1 MCCRGSAEATRQAH
15 NLITALIRDSDRD
28 IEQIIPRLKAKAVTT
43 NTLTMSTN
51 VWHNSMANSVPSTAI
66 ITGATST
73 GSPLVSRGGGAVVAT
88 VATVVQT
95 TQVLTTRGQMS
106 AEMST
111 HMTTGA
117 WGNATFPPLGRGS
130 GTKPAPNGMVATG
143 QGQVGKSGVSRQLF
157 PLDKTAAH
165 QQQAMLSSS
174 AKTIAMYSSPA
185 TAKTNVVSTSA
196 MNPAMQVDAEV
207 VPSSGRSVSKMP
219 GNGRHPPGVQVT
231 KIASEPQL
239 CGQMPPG
246 GGVIASRSH
255 VAVSPVSSAVTL
267 PPGEYSPF
275 NNAFSK
281 VTVIGKKTEQVDN
294 RMNFASVAASGVV
307 APSSDIISSGIVA
320 PSGDSQSDES
330 LQAKAPGYKA
340 PGQRSA
346 SDPAQGYK
354 GVGTQP
360 QQPMCTTGF
369 PYGVPAPFPTSHLP
383 PMCSQTSLGS
393 RVPMMPEMNG
403 GTPGMGFGMPP
414 LMGMMP
420 PSSMDPGGERL
431 SPRLDA
437 FGFPH
442 RERDEYSTQ
451 DRPMTLP
458 KIDSN
463 LNPNAPNF
471 TSMFLQRQHRE
482 QCAAAAAA
490 ASHMVMPPGN
500 MNMASMMPG
509 GADMMPMPHPAFRP
523 PMQVGAQKPF
533 NGGVI
538 APPPSQ
544 LPIGNAFHQV
554 PPSNV
559 GSDFTAGPSL
569 SGGFNPLIGSGP
581 FIGASAA
588 TTQPPPKQFSPL
600 AASSVVRS
608 SSTPSSIG
616 GASSKGETHFSFLG
630 QSCHFEG

>member
-1 MCCRGSAEATRQAH
+1 
-15 NLITALIRDSDRD
+15 
-28 IEQIIPRLKAKAVTT
+28 
-43 NTLTMSTN
+43 
-51 VWHNSMANSVPSTAI
+51 
-66 ITGATST
+66 
-73 GSPLVSRGGGAVVAT
+73 
-88 VATVVQT
+88 
-95 TQVLTTRGQMS
+95 
-106 AEMST
+106 
-111 HMTTGA
+111 MTTGA

-130 GTKPAPNGMVATG
+130 GAKPAPNGTVATGQG

-157 PLDKTAAH
+157 PLDKSAAH

-185 TAKTNVVSTSA
+185 TAKTKVVSTSA
-196 MNPAMQVDAEV
+196 MNPSMQVNAEV
-207 VPSSGRSVSKMP
+207 APSSGRSVSKVP

-246 GGVIASRSH
+246 GGVVASRSH

-281 VTVIGKKTEQVDN
+281 VTVIGKKTEHVDN

-307 APSSDIISSGIVA
+307 APSSDIIPTGIVA

-340 PGQRSA
+340 PGQRSV

-354 GVGTQP
+354 GLGTHP

-369 PYGVPAPFPTSHLP
+369 PYGVPAPFP
-383 PMCSQTSLGS
+383 MCSQTSLGS
-393 RVPMMPEMNG
+393 GMPPMMPEMNG

-500 MNMASMMPG
+500 MNMNMAPMMPG

-569 SGGFNPLIGSGP
+569 GGGFNPLIGSGP

-608 SSTPSSIG
+608 SSTPSSVG
-616 GASSKGETHFSFLG
+616 GASSKGEPSFSFLG
-630 QSCHFEG
+630 HSCHFEG